1 VRDIHTDPNDAAI
14 VAAIIAMGHVLKLG
28 VVAEGVE
35 SESQLNFLRLQACDA
50 AQGFFIA
57 QPGTADEIG
66 PLLGQLLP
74 QSHFADAQD
83 PPNVKPI
90 SERTG

>member
-1 VRDIHTDPNDAAI
+1 
-14 VAAIIAMGHVLKLG
+14 MGHVLKLG

-50 AQGFFIA
+50 AQGYFIA

-66 PLLGQLLP
+66 PLLGQRLP
-74 QSHFADAQD
+74 QSDSADTQAS
-83 PPNVKPI
+83 PGVRPI
-90 SERTG
+90 SERMG